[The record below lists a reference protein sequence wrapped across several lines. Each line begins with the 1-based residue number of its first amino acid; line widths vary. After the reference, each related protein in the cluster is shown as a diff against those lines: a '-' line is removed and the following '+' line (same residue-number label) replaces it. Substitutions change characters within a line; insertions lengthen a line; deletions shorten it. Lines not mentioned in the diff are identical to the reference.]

1 MARLMLTWAS
11 KHFTWSDYGHW
22 NPVRK
27 FNTSRNPT
35 HPSKEIPP
43 NLLRAF
49 YPPFPGGKGN
59 IYPLGWWLRFGLRE
73 TRTINRSENHFQSIF
88 TGWHKLSGL
97 ELKETSTLWKISNF
111 HLPSPKCPLSPISE
125 GEGDKGQPPKNED
138 FYRWGSPDL
147 SDYCHFTHTSSY
159 RL

>member
-1 MARLMLTWAS
+1 MTRLVHLHGWANILPDQITDTGIQWESLTLQ
-11 KHFTWSDYGHW
+11 
-22 NPVRK
+22 
-27 FNTSRNPT
+27 
-35 HPSKEIPP
+35 EIPP
-43 NLLRAF
+43 TPRKKSHPTSFERFIPHFRGERVTSILL
-49 YPPFPGGKGN
+49 
-59 IYPLGWWLRFGLRE
+59 GLRE
-73 TRTINRSENHFQSIF
+73 TRTINRNENHLQSIF

-147 SDYCHFTHTSSY
+147 SNYCHFTHTSSY